1 MKILLLLFLTA
12 FPLHPA
18 QAQAPAASAP
28 DFANGQPAEQVTVSI
43 PHSSRTKDNFSDIA
57 LDFLL
62 TKLFEQQKD
71 VKISYDFMESDFSDR
86 TLAFRNF
93 SVAPDKPDVKGKVS
107 LGLFRIELNDLVKLL
122 RSGVMTVSKIEA
134 RDIKGSL
141 DFYVSGQ
148 KTNTITASADHV
160 VVDKITERLNT
171 SKVKLSAN
179 ESNVIVLHETV
190 AKNAV
195 ISLPM
200 NKTKYKT
207 AQITVKNIAVHRE
220 EGNRVTFESATVN
233 GKTVKTADELKKL
246 IQK

>member
-86 TLAFRNF
+86 TIAFRNF
-93 SVAPDKPDVKGKVS
+93 SVAPDKPHLKGRVFLGYLKIGVSEFIEFLKTGDLIISNVDAKNIKADLNAYASSGEKTDV
-107 LGLFRIELNDLVKLL
+107 LI
-122 RSGVMTVSKIEA
+122 
-134 RDIKGSL
+134 
-141 DFYVSGQ
+141 
-148 KTNTITASADHV
+148 ASADSLIIKNV
-160 VVDKITERLNT
+160 SDTENPAGKDKLLFTVQE
-171 SKVKLSAN
+171 LS
-179 ESNVIVLHETV
+179 L
-190 AKNAV
+190 KNAAL
-195 ISLPM
+195 SRPL
-200 NKTKYKT
+200 NKIKY
-207 AQITVKNIAVHRE
+207 QIRDASFKNLAIGR
-220 EGNRVTFESATVN
+220 GNSAKVTFESATVN

-246 IQK
+246 IEK